1 MLSEE
6 REFCDVTAQNFWEP
20 KCSCEG
26 SLSSQEPQALS
37 GDQINKTTLASAR
50 DSVLAAAVTNAPA
63 QLPCTAWRSAPLG
76 GGWPWPSAVKQHV
89 PQTPTCVQVRCG
101 GAARVAEDG
110 QNGDFSVGWRRTRGQ
125 RLGRVTDSGR
135 SLRAGSRH
143 RPRRPRAAPSNGPK
157 GLGDAA
163 PDFSA
168 AVLLPQSRPR
178 ARPKCDLGPARR
190 PSTRRSL
197 GPPSPRSHLCA
208 PQRTHHARPPETVHA
223 TTENPVFKEA

>member
-50 DSVLAAAVTNAPA
+50 DSVLAAAITNAPA

-89 PQTPTCVQVRCG
+89 PQTPRCVQVRCG

-125 RLGRVTDSGR
+125 SLGRVTDSGR

-168 AVLLPQSRPR
+168 AAVLFRRAGLALVPSATWDQREGPQRGGPSAAKSQEPPLCSAEDTSRTSPRDRPR
-178 ARPKCDLGPARR
+178 
-190 PSTRRSL
+190 
-197 GPPSPRSHLCA
+197 
-208 PQRTHHARPPETVHA
+208 HH
-223 TTENPVFKEA
+223 